1 MQWVCIRKQALFVF
15 PARWTVDLQAQI
27 LAKTFLWLDEYLKA
41 KADSGTEVAVVFFS
55 LSFATWIVFDR
66 LV

>member
-1 MQWVCIRKQALFVF
+1 M
-15 PARWTVDLQAQI
+15 DLQAQI

-55 LSFATWIVFDR
+55 LSFAIRCFFFKFS
-66 LV
+66 L

>member
-15 PARWTVDLQAQI
+15 PAVDLQAQI